1 MDFGVEDPAV
11 MELGVNLAIILT
23 AVKTNGL

>member
-11 MELGVNLAIILT
+11 MELGVNLDIILT